1 MQKQEESSL
10 RFDISLSRSQKSTE
24 QYFSRQRATDN
35 IVSLQITTKSYLQV
49 LPLEYVLTF
58 SSYGKI
64 DQKSSNSFHKNTPN
78 ATTKQNG
85 RLVCA
90 AHDTILRAL
99 NRGMENESAMT
110 SGRPAA

>member
-10 RFDISLSRSQKSTE
+10 RFDFSLSRSQKSTE
-24 QYFSRQRATDN
+24 QYFSRQQATDN

-49 LPLEYVLTF
+49 LPLEYVQIA
-58 SSYGKI
+58 S
-64 DQKSSNSFHKNTPN
+64 QKNTPN

-90 AHDTILRAL
+90 AHDTISRAL

-110 SGRPAA
+110 SGRPVA